1 MALHVFDVTSAAYA
15 AQPCP
20 VIHRELR
27 HENIVT
33 YIGTQVE
40 DEVVYIFTDWVSGGS
55 LHDII
60 KKFGSMNEEL
70 VRRYARQI
78 LRGLVHLHDYNVA
91 HRDIKPGNLLV
102 GSSGI
107 VKLADFG
114 ASRRLGPGV
123 LSLRRRKVW

>member
-1 MALHVFDVTSAAYA
+1 M
-15 AQPCP
+15 
-20 VIHRELR
+20 HRELR

-70 VRRYARQI
+70 VRRYAQQI